1 MIKLKIFK
9 AEFTESKVA
18 FKKVAFLGKWL
29 KPLFSTCKRI
39 ALNRQP
45 FFSSVSCC
53 LPSLVKRAQ
62 CAHNQAGQTTA
73 DRGKNG
79 CLLTLSPYTLC

>member
-29 KPLFSTCKRI
+29 KPLSSTYKRI
-39 ALNRQP
+39 ALM
-45 FFSSVSCC
+45 FELFSRKESIEMLDVMSDQQKCSPVYILVVC
-53 LPSLVKRAQ
+53 L
-62 CAHNQAGQTTA
+62 
-73 DRGKNG
+73 
-79 CLLTLSPYTLC
+79 

>member
-39 ALNRQP
+39 ALMA
-45 FFSSVSCC
+45 
-53 LPSLVKRAQ
+53 SLNSYDVYIYAQ
-62 CAHNQAGQTTA
+62 CIKMGVLVLQK
-73 DRGKNG
+73 RW
-79 CLLTLSPYTLC
+79 

>member
-29 KPLFSTCKRI
+29 KPLFSTCKRKGLKSTI
-39 ALNRQP
+39 MDALSQP
-45 FFSSVSCC
+45 G
-53 LPSLVKRAQ
+53 AY
-62 CAHNQAGQTTA
+62 AW
-73 DRGKNG
+73 
-79 CLLTLSPYTLC
+79 

>member
-39 ALNRQP
+39 ALNNQP
-45 FFSSVSCC
+45 EINLKNMIYC
-53 LPSLVKRAQ
+53 LFYFIS
-62 CAHNQAGQTTA
+62 
-73 DRGKNG
+73 
-79 CLLTLSPYTLC
+79 

>member
-29 KPLFSTCKRI
+29 KPLSSTYKRI
-39 ALNRQP
+39 ALTCP
-45 FFSSVSCC
+45 KCDFYMKKKVF
-53 LPSLVKRAQ
+53 
-62 CAHNQAGQTTA
+62 
-73 DRGKNG
+73 
-79 CLLTLSPYTLC
+79 

>member
-39 ALNRQP
+39 ALLEYSMVSIHLTKNEFG
-45 FFSSVSCC
+45 FFSN
-53 LPSLVKRAQ
+53 
-62 CAHNQAGQTTA
+62 NQ
-73 DRGKNG
+73 
-79 CLLTLSPYTLC
+79 